1 MRRTC
6 ILLGIPAVL
15 AFQPTPS
22 NVANL
27 MNRSNFVFV
36 GTVTKL
42 KATTEPLVQASSS
55 TAVVRVDDLITGEN
69 MAADMKGKEITVQ
82 LLKANSVSAGRS
94 MLFFSSVTV
103 AGKSLAVREIA
114 HYDAPRNSKLA
125 AQAAD
130 NAKSKPDADLQNRIR
145 QAVLVVTGRVSSTKH
160 LENRSPLGSEHDPE
174 WTEAIV
180 EVSSTE
186 KGAPQER
193 VSVWFAA
200 SDDIRWFRSPKFQA
214 GQTGVF
220 LLQRA
225 QDKRIQGFTALD
237 PLDFQPAE
245 QRDRIRQ
252 AIARLR

>member
-130 NAKSKPDADLQNRIR
+130 NAK
-145 QAVLVVTGRVSSTKH
+145 
-160 LENRSPLGSEHDPE
+160 
-174 WTEAIV
+174 
-180 EVSSTE
+180 
-186 KGAPQER
+186 
-193 VSVWFAA
+193 
-200 SDDIRWFRSPKFQA
+200 
-214 GQTGVF
+214 
-220 LLQRA
+220 
-225 QDKRIQGFTALD
+225 
-237 PLDFQPAE
+237 
-245 QRDRIRQ
+245 
-252 AIARLR
+252 